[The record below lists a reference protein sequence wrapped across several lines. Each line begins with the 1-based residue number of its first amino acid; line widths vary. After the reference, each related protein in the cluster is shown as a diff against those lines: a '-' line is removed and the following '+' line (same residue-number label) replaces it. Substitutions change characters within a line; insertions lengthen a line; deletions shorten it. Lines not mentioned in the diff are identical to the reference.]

1 MKKLV
6 VTLLGVAIAVT
17 AGFAGAGEVSAAPLP
32 QINTNGDTVGTFGD
46 HSFCR
51 GAVAFRIAAAD
62 KKPGVV
68 RITAISRGFLGEGP
82 TWKQNQ
88 VHLPYPLC
96 LHEWPRI
103 GSREVDQGLVRTAP
117 GEKKTWDVV
126 TGSGPATIGLTT
138 YAINTPPV
146 RVLQTPKGSTFF
158 MLVP

>member
-82 TWKQNQ
+82 TWKQNPKCTFRIRSAYTSGRGLDLEKWTR
-88 VHLPYPLC
+88 VSFG
-96 LHEWPRI
+96 PR
-103 GSREVDQGLVRTAP
+103 P

-138 YAINTPPV
+138 YAINTPV